1 MDNSNQR
8 PANMMKGPSGRPP
21 QGPRPPMPPAAGAM
35 AMTPKEIVGI
45 LRRHIWM
52 ILIFTILGTIIG
64 GGAWFLCN
72 RYLPR
77 YTSTRAIDVDPPI
90 NLDPMV
96 ITGIQPQKDIYY
108 QFRFTKATLVKQQ
121 SMLEELLRRDKVRD
135 TDWFKRY
142 AKVDSAGRLI
152 GDQDKAVNKA
162 YEELE
167 DNLGASAPRDNN
179 YILVSMRCA
188 KAKEAKLIVDEMVDV
203 FLTQQRNLAQSGL
216 KEDLAQFTKQ
226 RDEIQRTL
234 DQIEN
239 ELESIRSGTTFARLN
254 LGEGQSFRDYMDQRL
269 ADLENQFSELNS
281 EKGRL
286 EGEIAI
292 LKARAEAPDFD
303 DRVQEQVQNDP
314 TSRLLRD
321 RIALLEPELER
332 LRNRFGEDHRTVRQ
346 SQAALNEYW
355 DAYAK
360 RQREIGNILRQSNLL
375 GAQEDMVAIVRQL
388 ETTQKQ
394 LQAAYA
400 EYKAIDDVRSAYAIS
415 ERKRIETTDLLEEM
429 NTAIEKKKAQ
439 IDDPKISKLYS
450 TSSATLPREKSFPN
464 PIMFF
469 PGGFIL
475 GMLAGLGLAFMV
487 ELMNDLLRTPSDV
500 MRHLKAPL
508 MGMICHADDDD
519 DIEGVDLY
527 HVVRQAPYSIMS
539 ECYRQLRTNLKLSG
553 SGDAAKKTL
562 LITSA
567 QAEDGK
573 TTVAVNL
580 ASALLAEDRRVLLID
595 TNFRRPA
602 ANRLFPHSQPNGTP
616 VDSSYGLSN
625 YLMGQ
630 CDQADQVV
638 RESGI
643 AGLYIIDC
651 GPLPANPAE
660 LLSGKNMAN
669 LLDYAKSNFD
679 HVIIDG
685 PATIVTDSKSLAMQA
700 DGTLIVFNASK
711 THRGEAMRILRE
723 MREIHADIIGTVLLG
738 VKSRKGGYFRENYR
752 SYQDYQKVQ
761 VEQLV

>member
-64 GGAWFLCN
+64 GGAWFLCD

-77 YTSTRAIDVDPPI
+77 YTSKRAIDVDPPI
-90 NLDPMV
+90 NLDPRV
-96 ITGIQPQKDIYY
+96 ITGSQPQKDIYY

-332 LRNRFGEDHRTVRQ
+332 LRNRFGEDHRTVQQ

-400 EYKAIDDVRSAYAIS
+400 EYKAIDDIRSAYAIS

-450 TSSATLPREKSFPN
+450 TSSATLPRQKSFPN

-500 MRHLKAPL
+500 M
-508 MGMICHADDDD
+508 
-519 DIEGVDLY
+519 
-527 HVVRQAPYSIMS
+527 
-539 ECYRQLRTNLKLSG
+539 
-553 SGDAAKKTL
+553 
-562 LITSA
+562 
-567 QAEDGK
+567 
-573 TTVAVNL
+573 
-580 ASALLAEDRRVLLID
+580 
-595 TNFRRPA
+595 
-602 ANRLFPHSQPNGTP
+602 
-616 VDSSYGLSN
+616 
-625 YLMGQ
+625 
-630 CDQADQVV
+630 
-638 RESGI
+638 
-643 AGLYIIDC
+643 
-651 GPLPANPAE
+651 
-660 LLSGKNMAN
+660 
-669 LLDYAKSNFD
+669 
-679 HVIIDG
+679 
-685 PATIVTDSKSLAMQA
+685 
-700 DGTLIVFNASK
+700 
-711 THRGEAMRILRE
+711 
-723 MREIHADIIGTVLLG
+723 
-738 VKSRKGGYFRENYR
+738 
-752 SYQDYQKVQ
+752 
-761 VEQLV
+761 